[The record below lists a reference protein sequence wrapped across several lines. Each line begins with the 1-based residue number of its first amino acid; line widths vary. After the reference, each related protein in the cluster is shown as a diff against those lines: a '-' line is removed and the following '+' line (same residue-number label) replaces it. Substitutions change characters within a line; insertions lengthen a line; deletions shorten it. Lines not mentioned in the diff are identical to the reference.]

1 MLIEEVVLAF
11 VVKKPIRIVNPVGG
25 RGEME
30 LWAELLCEY
39 ALTLLRLH
47 GAYLILTTMNIAANL
62 FDAHSIV
69 GDLGLVGILAIIFSE
84 TGLLIGLAFPGDSL
98 LFIAGIAA
106 SSAGAEILG
115 GASLDP
121 LAIFIGAPLAAII
134 GSQFGHFL
142 GNRYGRKLFDRPNG
156 RFFTQ
161 ERVTQT
167 ERWLTKYGI
176 GKALILARFIPFV
189 RTLINPTVGIIGYPA
204 RKFFFWNCVGALI
217 WTQGVLGAG
226 YILGNRIS
234 GSVDK
239 YLLPIIGLIVF
250 ISVLPVALEV
260 LKEWRTK
267 RHLS

>member
-1 MLIEEVVLAF
+1 
-11 VVKKPIRIVNPVGG
+11 
-25 RGEME
+25 
-30 LWAELLCEY
+30 
-39 ALTLLRLH
+39 
-47 GAYLILTTMNIAANL
+47 MNIAANL

-69 GDLGLVGILAIIFSE
+69 GDLGLVGILAIIFAE

-115 GASLDP
+115 GASLDA
-121 LAIFIGAPLAAII
+121 LSLFIGAPVIAII
-134 GSQFGHFL
+134 GSQVGHFL

-161 ERVTQT
+161 ERVAQT

-204 RKFFFWNCVGALI
+204 RKFLLWNAVGAVI
-217 WTQGVLGAG
+217 WTQGVIGAG

-234 GSVDK
+234 GSIDR
-239 YLLPIIGLIVF
+239 YLLPIIGVIVF
-250 ISVLPVALEV
+250 LSVLPVALEV

-267 RHLS
+267 CHLS